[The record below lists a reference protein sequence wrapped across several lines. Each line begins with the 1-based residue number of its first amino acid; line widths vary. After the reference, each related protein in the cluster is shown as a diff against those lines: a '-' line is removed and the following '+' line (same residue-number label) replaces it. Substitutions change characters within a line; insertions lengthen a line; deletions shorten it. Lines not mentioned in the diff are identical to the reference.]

1 MRSVADPTVPR
12 SLSEV
17 SWFTRHMPRAACS
30 VLLGRVRVYAGDWD
44 GHLVA
49 WDGDGDE
56 CWKADAEDRVEWM
69 AGARDA
75 LDSNGDRAPFICAT
89 AGSDLVILDAATGE
103 ERWRYEL
110 EGSADLVACMDD
122 GSRVVATSSVY
133 EIDYND
139 FIESTCWRF
148 DADGELLRSDI
159 FEERPWHLILDAG
172 AAATMGLGRPRCG
185 LIHQTDDDCQH
196 LPHAP
201 DDPILCGVT
210 GESQTMFGHASGDFS
225 VLHSDGM
232 ELEVFP
238 VGSDDS
244 VLQMDCGPQHAVTGG
259 GGAVLRGFEIR
270 EGRPHARWEVDVVG
284 PVDELVLGFDL
295 AGSVSVWVATWDGQS
310 ASIEVRSADDGS
322 LFATLDPGF
331 RVRSLAARDDR
342 IAIGTD
348 DGSVHLLRQ
357 ELLVRRLEQEPI
369 TSSSDSD
376 EDASRRLEM
385 QERLR
390 ALRG

>member
-1 MRSVADPTVPR
+1 MADPTVPR

-56 CWKADAEDRVEWM
+56 CWKADTEDRVEWM

-75 LDSNGDRAPFICAT
+75 IGPDGERAPFICAT

-103 ERWRYEL
+103 ERWRFKL
-110 EGSADLVACMDD
+110 EGSADLVACRDD

-148 DADGELLRSDI
+148 DADGELLRSDT

-172 AAATMGLGRPRCG
+172 AVATLGLGRPRCG
-185 LIHQTDDDCQH
+185 LIRQTDEDCQH
-196 LPHAP
+196 LPYAP

-210 GESQTMFGHASGDFS
+210 EGAQTMFGHASGDVS
-225 VLHSDGM
+225 ALDPDGM

-310 ASIEVRSADDGS
+310 ATIEVRSADDGS

>member
-56 CWKADAEDRVEWM
+56 CWKADTEDRVEWM

-75 LDSNGDRAPFICAT
+75 IGPDGERAPFICAT

-103 ERWRYEL
+103 ERWRFKL
-110 EGSADLVACMDD
+110 EGSADLVACRDD

-148 DADGELLRSDI
+148 DADGELLRSDT

-172 AAATMGLGRPRCG
+172 AVATLGLGRPRCG
-185 LIHQTDDDCQH
+185 LMRQTDEDCQH
-196 LPHAP
+196 LPYAP

-210 GESQTMFGHASGDFS
+210 EGAQTMFGHASGDVS
-225 VLHSDGM
+225 ALNPDGM

-310 ASIEVRSADDGS
+310 ATIEVRSADDGS

>member
-56 CWKADAEDRVEWM
+56 CWKADTEDRVEWM

-75 LDSNGDRAPFICAT
+75 IGPDGERAPFICAT

-103 ERWRYEL
+103 ERWRFKL
-110 EGSADLVACMDD
+110 EGSADLVACRDD

-148 DADGELLRSDI
+148 DADGELLRSDT

-172 AAATMGLGRPRCG
+172 SVATLGLGRPRCG
-185 LIHQTDDDCQH
+185 LIRQTDEDCQH
-196 LPHAP
+196 LPYAP

-210 GESQTMFGHASGDFS
+210 EGAQTMFGHASGDVS
-225 VLHSDGM
+225 ALNPDGM

-244 VLQMDCGPQHAVTGG
+244 VIQMDCGPQHAVTGG

-310 ASIEVRSADDGS
+310 ATIEVRSADDGS

>member
-1 MRSVADPTVPR
+1 VADPTVPR

-56 CWKADAEDRVEWM
+56 CWKADTEDRVEWM

-75 LDSNGDRAPFICAT
+75 IGPDGERAPFICAT

-103 ERWRYEL
+103 ERWRFKL
-110 EGSADLVACMDD
+110 EGSADLVACRDD

-148 DADGELLRSDI
+148 DADGELLRSDT

-172 AAATMGLGRPRCG
+172 AVATLGLGRPRCG
-185 LIHQTDDDCQH
+185 LIRQTDEDCQH
-196 LPHAP
+196 LPYAP

-210 GESQTMFGHASGDFS
+210 EGAQTMFGHASGDLS
-225 VLHSDGM
+225 ALDPDGM

-310 ASIEVRSADDGS
+310 ATIEVRSADDGS

>member
-1 MRSVADPTVPR
+1 MADPTVPR

-56 CWKADAEDRVEWM
+56 CWKADTEDRVEWM

-75 LDSNGDRAPFICAT
+75 IGPDGERAPFICAT

-103 ERWRYEL
+103 ERWRFKL
-110 EGSADLVACMDD
+110 EGSADLVACRDD

-148 DADGELLRSDI
+148 DADGELLRSDT

-172 AAATMGLGRPRCG
+172 AVATLGLGRPRCG
-185 LIHQTDDDCQH
+185 LIRQTDEDCQH
-196 LPHAP
+196 LPYAP

-210 GESQTMFGHASGDFS
+210 EGAQTMFGHASGDVS
-225 VLHSDGM
+225 ALDPDGM

-310 ASIEVRSADDGS
+310 ATIEVRSADDGS

-357 ELLVRRLEQEPI
+357 ELLVRRLEQEPTI
-369 TSSSDSD
+369 SSSDSD

>member
-1 MRSVADPTVPR
+1 MADPTVPR

-56 CWKADAEDRVEWM
+56 CWKADTEDRVEWM

-75 LDSNGDRAPFICAT
+75 IGPDGERAPFICAT

-103 ERWRYEL
+103 ERWRFKL
-110 EGSADLVACMDD
+110 EGSADLVACRDD

-148 DADGELLRSDI
+148 DADGELLRSDT

-172 AAATMGLGRPRCG
+172 AVATLGLGRPRCG
-185 LIHQTDDDCQH
+185 LMRQTDEDCQH
-196 LPHAP
+196 LPYAP

-210 GESQTMFGHASGDFS
+210 EGAQTMFGHASGDVS
-225 VLHSDGM
+225 ALDPDGM

-310 ASIEVRSADDGS
+310 ATIEVRSADDGS

>member
-1 MRSVADPTVPR
+1 MADPTVPR

-56 CWKADAEDRVEWM
+56 CWKADTEDRVEWM

-75 LDSNGDRAPFICAT
+75 IGPDGERAPFICAT

-103 ERWRYEL
+103 ERWRFKL
-110 EGSADLVACMDD
+110 EGSADLVACRDD

-148 DADGELLRSDI
+148 DADGELLRSDT

-172 AAATMGLGRPRCG
+172 AVATLGLGRPRCG
-185 LIHQTDDDCQH
+185 LMRQTDEDCQH
-196 LPHAP
+196 LPYAP

-210 GESQTMFGHASGDFS
+210 EGAQTMFGHASGDVS
-225 VLHSDGM
+225 ALNPDGM

-310 ASIEVRSADDGS
+310 ATIEVRSADDGS

>member
-1 MRSVADPTVPR
+1 MADPTVPR

-56 CWKADAEDRVEWM
+56 CWKADTEDRVEWM

-75 LDSNGDRAPFICAT
+75 IGPDGERAPFICAT

-103 ERWRYEL
+103 ERWRFKL
-110 EGSADLVACMDD
+110 EGSADLVACRDD

-148 DADGELLRSDI
+148 DADGELLRSDT

-172 AAATMGLGRPRCG
+172 AVATLGLGRPRCG
-185 LIHQTDDDCQH
+185 LIRQTDEDCQH
-196 LPHAP
+196 LPYAP

-210 GESQTMFGHASGDFS
+210 EGAQTMFGHASGDVS
-225 VLHSDGM
+225 ALDPDGM

-310 ASIEVRSADDGS
+310 ATIEVRSADDGS

-357 ELLVRRLEQEPI
+357 ELLVRRLDQEPI

>member
-1 MRSVADPTVPR
+1 VDDPTVPR

-56 CWKADAEDRVEWM
+56 CWKADTEDRVEWM

-75 LDSNGDRAPFICAT
+75 IGPDGERAPFICAT

-103 ERWRYEL
+103 ERWRFKL
-110 EGSADLVACMDD
+110 EGSADLVACRDD

-148 DADGELLRSDI
+148 DADGELLRSDT

-172 AAATMGLGRPRCG
+172 AVATLGLGRPRCG
-185 LIHQTDDDCQH
+185 LMRQTDEDCQH
-196 LPHAP
+196 LPYAP

-210 GESQTMFGHASGDFS
+210 EGAQTMFGHASGDVS
-225 VLHSDGM
+225 ALNPDGM

-244 VLQMDCGPQHAVTGG
+244 VIQMDCGPQHAVTGG

-310 ASIEVRSADDGS
+310 ATIEVRSADDGS

>member
-1 MRSVADPTVPR
+1 MADPTVPR

-56 CWKADAEDRVEWM
+56 CWKADTEDRVEWM

-75 LDSNGDRAPFICAT
+75 IGPDGERAPFICAT

-103 ERWRYEL
+103 ERWRFKL
-110 EGSADLVACMDD
+110 EGSADLVACRDD

-148 DADGELLRSDI
+148 DADGELLRSDT

-172 AAATMGLGRPRCG
+172 AVATLGLGRPRCG
-185 LIHQTDDDCQH
+185 LMRQTDEDCQH
-196 LPHAP
+196 LPYAP

-210 GESQTMFGHASGDFS
+210 EGAQTMFGHASGDVS
-225 VLHSDGM
+225 ALDPDGM

-244 VLQMDCGPQHAVTGG
+244 VIQMDCGPQHAVTGG

-310 ASIEVRSADDGS
+310 ATIEVRSADDGS

>member
-56 CWKADAEDRVEWM
+56 CWKADTEDRVEWM

-75 LDSNGDRAPFICAT
+75 IGPDGERAPFICAT

-103 ERWRYEL
+103 ERWRFKL
-110 EGSADLVACMDD
+110 EGSADLVACRDD

-148 DADGELLRSDI
+148 DADGELLRSDT

-172 AAATMGLGRPRCG
+172 AVATLGLGRPRCG
-185 LIHQTDDDCQH
+185 LMRQTDEDCQH
-196 LPHAP
+196 LPYAP

-210 GESQTMFGHASGDFS
+210 EGAQTMFGHASGDVS
-225 VLHSDGM
+225 ALDPDGM

-244 VLQMDCGPQHAVTGG
+244 VIQMDCGPQHAVTGG

-310 ASIEVRSADDGS
+310 ATIEVRSADDGS

-357 ELLVRRLEQEPI
+357 ELLVRRLEQEPT

>member
-1 MRSVADPTVPR
+1 MADPTVPR

-56 CWKADAEDRVEWM
+56 CWKADTEDRVEWM

-75 LDSNGDRAPFICAT
+75 IGPDGERAPFICAT

-103 ERWRYEL
+103 ERWRFKL
-110 EGSADLVACMDD
+110 EGSADLVACRDD

-148 DADGELLRSDI
+148 DADGELLRSDT

-172 AAATMGLGRPRCG
+172 AVATLGLGRPRCG
-185 LIHQTDDDCQH
+185 LIRQTDEDCQH
-196 LPHAP
+196 LPYAP

-210 GESQTMFGHASGDFS
+210 EGAQTMFGHASGDVS
-225 VLHSDGM
+225 ALDPDGM

-310 ASIEVRSADDGS
+310 ATIEVRSADDGS
-322 LFATLDPGF
+322 LLATLDPGF
-331 RVRSLAARDDR
+331 RVRSLDARDDR

-357 ELLVRRLEQEPI
+357 ELLERRLEQEPKA
-369 TSSSDSD
+369 TQLDDD
-376 EDASRRLEM
+376 EGSSRRHEM

>member
-1 MRSVADPTVPR
+1 VADPTVPR

-56 CWKADAEDRVEWM
+56 CWKADTEDRVEWM

-75 LDSNGDRAPFICAT
+75 IGPDGERAPFICAT

-103 ERWRYEL
+103 ERWRFKL
-110 EGSADLVACMDD
+110 EGSADLVACRDD

-148 DADGELLRSDI
+148 DADGELLRSDT

-172 AAATMGLGRPRCG
+172 AVATLGLGRPRCG
-185 LIHQTDDDCQH
+185 LIRQTDEDCQH
-196 LPHAP
+196 LPYAP

-210 GESQTMFGHASGDFS
+210 EGAQTMFGHASGNIS
-225 VLHSDGM
+225 ALNPDGM

-310 ASIEVRSADDGS
+310 ATIEVRSADDGS

-357 ELLVRRLEQEPI
+357 ELLVRRLEQEPT

>member
-1 MRSVADPTVPR
+1 VDT
-12 SLSEV
+12 
-17 SWFTRHMPRAACS
+17 
-30 VLLGRVRVYAGDWD
+30 
-44 GHLVA
+44 
-49 WDGDGDE
+49 
-56 CWKADAEDRVEWM
+56 EDRVEWM

-75 LDSNGDRAPFICAT
+75 IGPDGERAPFICAT

-103 ERWRYEL
+103 ERWRFKL
-110 EGSADLVACMDD
+110 EGSADLVACRDD

-148 DADGELLRSDI
+148 DADGELLRSDT

-172 AAATMGLGRPRCG
+172 SVATLGLGRPRCG
-185 LIHQTDDDCQH
+185 LIRQTDEDCQH
-196 LPHAP
+196 LPYAP

-210 GESQTMFGHASGDFS
+210 EGAQTMFGHASGNIS
-225 VLHSDGM
+225 ALNPDGM

-310 ASIEVRSADDGS
+310 ATIEVRSADDGS

-357 ELLVRRLEQEPI
+357 ELLVRRLEQEPT

>member
-56 CWKADAEDRVEWM
+56 CWKADTEDRVEWM

-75 LDSNGDRAPFICAT
+75 IGPDGERAPFICAT

-103 ERWRYEL
+103 ERWRFKL
-110 EGSADLVACMDD
+110 EGSADLVACRDD

-148 DADGELLRSDI
+148 DADGELLRSDT

-172 AAATMGLGRPRCG
+172 AVATLGLGRPRCG
-185 LIHQTDDDCQH
+185 LIRQTDEDCQH
-196 LPHAP
+196 LPYAP
-201 DDPILCGVT
+201 DDPILCGVKE
-210 GESQTMFGHASGDFS
+210 GAQTMFGHASGDVS
-225 VLHSDGM
+225 ALDPDGM

-244 VLQMDCGPQHAVTGG
+244 VIQMDCGPQHAVTGG

-310 ASIEVRSADDGS
+310 ATIEVRSADDGS

>member
-1 MRSVADPTVPR
+1 MRFVADPTVPR

-17 SWFTRHMPRAACS
+17 SWFTRHMPRAASS
-30 VLLGRVRVYAGDWD
+30 VLLGHNRVYAGDWD

-75 LDSNGDRAPFICAT
+75 LDSNGERAPFICAT
-89 AGSDLVILDAATGE
+89 AGSDLVVLDAASGE

-133 EIDYND
+133 EVDYND

-148 DADGELLRSDI
+148 DADGELLRSDT
-159 FEERPWHLILDAG
+159 FEERPWHLILDSG
-172 AAATMGLGRPRCG
+172 TAATMGLGRPRCG
-185 LIHQTDDDCQH
+185 LMHQTDENSEH
-196 LPHAP
+196 LTHAP

-210 GESQTMFGHASGDFS
+210 GESQTMFGHASGDIS
-225 VLHSDGM
+225 GMNPDGP
-232 ELEVFP
+232 EFDVFP

-259 GGAVLRGFEIR
+259 GGAVLRGFEIC
-270 EGRPHARWEVDVVG
+270 EGRPNARWEVDVAG
-284 PVDELVLGFDL
+284 PVDDLALGFEIT
-295 AGSVSVWVATWDGQS
+295 GSVSVWAATWDGLR

-322 LFATLDPGF
+322 LLATLDPGC
-331 RVRSLAARDDR
+331 RVRSLDARGNR

-348 DGSVHLLRQ
+348 DGSLHLLRQ
-357 ELLVRRLEQEPI
+357 ELLVRRLEQEPNPPQLEEDEG
-369 TSSSDSD
+369 TSH
-376 EDASRRLEM
+376 RLEM

-390 ALRG
+390 ALRE

>member
-1 MRSVADPTVPR
+1 MADPTVPR

-56 CWKADAEDRVEWM
+56 CWKADTEDRVEWM

-75 LDSNGDRAPFICAT
+75 IGPDGERAPFICAT

-103 ERWRYEL
+103 ERWRFKL
-110 EGSADLVACMDD
+110 EGSADLVACRDD

-148 DADGELLRSDI
+148 DADGELLRSDT

-172 AAATMGLGRPRCG
+172 AVATLGVGRPRCG
-185 LIHQTDDDCQH
+185 VIRQTDEDCQH
-196 LPHAP
+196 LPYAP

-210 GESQTMFGHASGDFS
+210 EGAQTMFGHASGDVS
-225 VLHSDGM
+225 ALNPDGM

-244 VLQMDCGPQHAVTGG
+244 VIQMDCGPQHAVTGG

-310 ASIEVRSADDGS
+310 ATIEVRSADDGS

-357 ELLVRRLEQEPI
+357 ELLVRRLEQEPT

>member
-1 MRSVADPTVPR
+1 MADPTVPR

-56 CWKADAEDRVEWM
+56 CWKADTEDRVEWM

-75 LDSNGDRAPFICAT
+75 IGPDGERAPFICAT

-103 ERWRYEL
+103 ERWRFKL
-110 EGSADLVACMDD
+110 EGSADLVACRDD

-148 DADGELLRSDI
+148 DADGELLRSDT

-172 AAATMGLGRPRCG
+172 AVATLGLGRPRCG
-185 LIHQTDDDCQH
+185 LIRQTDEDCQH
-196 LPHAP
+196 LPYAP

-210 GESQTMFGHASGDFS
+210 EGAQTMFGHASGNVSALDP
-225 VLHSDGM
+225 DGM

-244 VLQMDCGPQHAVTGG
+244 VIQMDCGPQHAVTGG

-310 ASIEVRSADDGS
+310 ATIEVRSADDGS